1 MNRSF
6 FTKGLSNSALADYA
20 DKVTSFNDENS
31 LKAMKAMT
39 KTLKKSLTSNPHT
52 LQNQMQFFGKD
63 GAAARKSKLG
73 QMIIKPNAPAIS
85 RRVWPGSMPAP
96 QGRRLAD
103 RRGATT
109 ITTTT
114 EEGTS
119 HIVADSTVPVY
130 TTKRHHNLSQTMCQP
145 SRH

>member
-1 MNRSF
+1 
-6 FTKGLSNSALADYA
+6 
-20 DKVTSFNDENS
+20 
-31 LKAMKAMT
+31 MKAMT
-39 KTLKKSLTSNPHT
+39 KTFKNSLSSNPHT
-52 LQNQMQFFGKD
+52 LQNQMQVFGKD
-63 GAAARKSKLG
+63 GAAARKSKWG
-73 QMIIKPNAPAIS
+73 QMIKPNAPAIS

-119 HIVADSTVPVY
+119 HIVADSAVPVY
-130 TTKRHHNLSQTMCQP
+130 TTKRPHNLSLAVANNVP
-145 SRH
+145 APRH

>member
-1 MNRSF
+1 MLN
-6 FTKGLSNSALADYA
+6 YA
-20 DKVTSFNDENS
+20 DKVTSLNDVNS

-52 LQNQMQFFGKD
+52 LQNQMQFFGKY
-63 GAAARKSKLG
+63 GAAARKSKWG
-73 QMIIKPNAPAIS
+73 QMIKPIS

-109 ITTTT
+109 IT

-119 HIVADSTVPVY
+119 HIVADSAVPVY
-130 TTKRHHNLSQTMCQP
+130 TTKRRHNMSLAVANNVPAPRQ
-145 SRH
+145 

>member
-1 MNRSF
+1 MN
-6 FTKGLSNSALADYA
+6 D
-20 DKVTSFNDENS
+20 VNS

-39 KTLKKSLTSNPHT
+39 KTLKKSLTLNPHT

-63 GAAARKSKLG
+63 GAAARKSKWG
-73 QMIIKPNAPAIS
+73 QMIKPNAPAIS

-119 HIVADSTVPVY
+119 HIVADSAVPVY
-130 TTKRHHNLSQTMCQP
+130 TTKRPHNMSLAVANNVP
-145 SRH
+145 APRH

>member
-1 MNRSF
+1 M
-6 FTKGLSNSALADYA
+6 
-20 DKVTSFNDENS
+20 
-31 LKAMKAMT
+31 
-39 KTLKKSLTSNPHT
+39 H
-52 LQNQMQFFGKD
+52 FFGKD

-73 QMIIKPNAPAIS
+73 KMIIKPNPPAIS

-119 HIVADSTVPVY
+119 HIVADTAVPVY
-130 TTKRHHNLSQTMCQP
+130 TTKRPHNLSLAVANNVP
-145 SRH
+145 APRH